1 VLGDPPLGHRAQTNG
16 GVAWQDVTPRA
27 VSLARTTVTTTYFP
41 SAQTAWLALLDRAV
55 PNPTVT
61 TDAVTIGQAGV
72 GQQTTDSFVT
82 MA

>member
-1 VLGDPPLGHRAQTNG
+1 MHNADVGKGMLGANDSGTLA
-16 GVAWQDVTPRA
+16 VAVGQIAAVSAGYGLVTIARRSQQNIGDVT
-27 VSLARTTVTTTYFP
+27 VGIGG
-41 SAQTAWLALLDRAV
+41 SA
-55 PNPTVT
+55 T